1 MSESIP
7 NRVVVDAQTGET
19 QVIPLTAQEIAD
31 LQVISAEIAERRAIE
46 DAERAAAEAAR
57 ESARAKLAALGLTEA
72 EVAALVK

>member
-57 ESARAKLAALGLTEA
+57 ESARAKLSALGLTEA